1 MKYFVLT
8 ILITLT
14 IVFSACDSVE
24 SLGLTVSSD
33 DANVSDNS
41 KLKERI
47 TELEKQNAALLQQ
60 NRELEAQIA
69 SLEQEYEE
77 LEAQIASLEQEYEEI
92 LTVANSE
99 RPEPNNSVDLP
110 TSTPTPQSSFYVP
123 KTGTHHDTG
132 HFPGYWREGGT
143 NGFDRMYQ
151 GQILNTSGYSQ
162 TDIDGCS
169 RPGFP
174 GFFSLTSVI
183 NDPRSEVL
191 TDDVFLIGR
200 LIAPVDVGSLEI
212 PVKLTLPEVIMQGRT
227 PWLHWVEVRTQGDL
241 LYARDYSLS
250 HHEWTL
256 IEGKSFQDPYGIL
269 PTYQQRYPIRYL
281 STTLN
286 DNYRMWLCGDK
297 FESSEDHIGKVRSS
311 EDLHLGRYGMSE
323 IDPDNPVKLFF
334 FDTKLTK
341 AYPADTVVVFEHMS
355 HRNFE

>member
-1 MKYFVLT
+1 MKYFILT
-8 ILITLT
+8 ILSTLT

-24 SLGLTVSSD
+24 SLGLKTSSD
-33 DANVSDNS
+33 DTTVADNQ
-41 KLKERI
+41 KLKKRI
-47 TELEKQNAALLQQ
+47 TELEKQNATLLQQ

-123 KTGTHHDTG
+123 KTGTHVDTG
-132 HFPGYWREGGT
+132 GSLPGYWVEGGT

-162 TDIDGCS
+162 TDIDGCP
-169 RPGFP
+169 RPR
-174 GFFSLTSVI
+174 FFSLPS
-183 NDPRSEVL
+183 NSEVL
-191 TDDVFLIGR
+191 RDDVFLIGR

-256 IEGKSFQDPYGIL
+256 IEGKSFQGATL
-269 PTYQQRYPIRYL
+269 QTYKKRYPIRYI

-286 DNYRMWLCGDK
+286 DNYRMYLCGDN
-297 FESSEDHIGKVRSS
+297 FEPSEDHIGKVRSS

-341 AYPADTVVVFEHMS
+341 AYPADTVVVFEHIS
-355 HRNFE
+355 HRNFEGADW